1 MLAQPMNLVIL
12 ENTDHVTGSIYRIDG
27 PRLRHIRSILKA
39 KHGETIEAGLLNGP
53 IAAAKIIELTKTCAT
68 LDCTFAAAAARQS
81 PAIDLICALP
91 RPQTLKKVLQTAAT
105 MGVEN
110 IHLINANR
118 VEQCYFSASAME
130 PQNIKKQLLEGLSQ
144 GKRTNLPKVQIH
156 RRFRCFFEEIL
167 PRIETQQPGSLKLTA
182 DVHATKYLKPQT
194 VKTSHRIIIAIG
206 PEGGW
211 VDFELEIMDR
221 TGFKLFKLSNSTL
234 RVENAVVAAIAQI
247 EHIVR

>member
-1 MLAQPMNLVIL
+1 MNLIIL
-12 ENTDHVTGSIYRIDG
+12 ENTDHVAGTTYSIAG
-27 PRLRHIRSILKA
+27 PRLRHIRNVLKA
-39 KHGETIEAGLLNGP
+39 KHGDTIEAGLLNGP
-53 IAAAKIIELTKTCAT
+53 TATAKIIELTKTSAT
-68 LDCTFAAAAARQS
+68 LDCTFAEPVPEQI

-110 IHLINANR
+110 IYLTNANR
-118 VEQCYFSASAME
+118 VEQCYFSASAMQ
-130 PQNIKKQLLEGLSQ
+130 PQNIKTQLLAGLSQ

-156 RRFRCFFEEIL
+156 PRFRCFFEETL
-167 PRIETQQPGSLKLTA
+167 PRIESGQGSSLKLTA
-182 DVHATKYLKPQT
+182 DVDAADCLKPQT
-194 VKTSHRIIIAIG
+194 VKTASRIIIAIG

-221 TGFKLFKLSNSTL
+221 TGFKRFKLSNSTL

-247 EHIVR
+247 ELITC